1 MNTEQEAIY
10 KWREHVSTN
19 EKFNNIF
26 LKTFV
31 GELVEYM
38 KDMINQD
45 EINIM
50 YDFIEKRKSFTNKT
64 KGIIISYMKKIQYSQ
79 DNELELKKKFK
90 LYVDLG
96 SYTREKITNG
106 VRKQL
111 QKINDI
117 RKQDKQLIEKEQS
130 NKEKEEKQKSD
141 MAKLEKENSRLSNEL
156 DVFKFKN
163 EKYKHDLKNS
173 KEEINKLTDKNYNLL
188 HEQNEELKYSR
199 EKNRIISEKDKI
211 ISEKDLYIQQLL
223 NETKVLKM
231 QLNHSHNQ

>member
-1 MNTEQEAIY
+1 MINTEQEVIY

-38 KDMINQD
+38 KDMKNQD

-64 KGIIISYMKKIQYSQ
+64 KGIIITYMTTILNSQ

-111 QKINDI
+111 QKINNI

-130 NKEKEEKQKSD
+130 NKEKEEKLKSD
-141 MAKLEKENSRLSNEL
+141 ISKLEKENSRLSNEL
-156 DVFKFKN
+156 DVLKFKN
-163 EKYKHDLKNS
+163 EKYKHDLNNS
-173 KEEINKLTDKNYNLL
+173 KEEIEKLNKKIYNLQG
-188 HEQNEELKYSR
+188 ENYE
-199 EKNRIISEKDKI
+199 I
-211 ISEKDLYIQQLL
+211 
-223 NETKVLKM
+223 LKM
-231 QLNHSHNQ
+231 KLNHNQ